1 MPRQDSIDFL
11 SAFAVG
17 AVLGIG
23 ATLLLQPKRTPK
35 QRVAKQWKPYRK
47 QMQKSYQHARSAMRD
62 GAGATSEMT
71 SALVDAGQEILGE
84 FREEAAKILAEA
96 RTDLRKSIREQSK
109 ELSKNMQQT
118 RKRFG
123 A

>member
-1 MPRQDSIDFL
+1 MPRQDSVDFL

-47 QMQKSYQHARSAMRD
+47 QMQKSYGHARTAVLG
-62 GAGATSEMT
+62 GADATSDMT
-71 SALVDAGQEILGE
+71 AALVDAGQELLGE
-84 FREEAAKILAEA
+84 FRQEAAKVLAEA
-96 RTDLRKSIREQSK
+96 RKDLQKALEEQSK
-109 ELSKNMQQT
+109 DLTKNVRRT

-123 A
+123 V